1 MTAPTTTTVA
11 LSPQVKQVLEGL
23 AAGDST
29 ADIARRLEIR
39 HSTVGDFFK
48 TARIKLHGAYD
59 SVAAGAA
66 GFATG
71 AIGRPPLLAP
81 DAVSVSREQRE
92 LVLLIA
98 RGLSAE
104 QIAAELK
111 PPRPVADVRAGA
123 RELLSS
129 LGVRNRCHL
138 VTRAWQYQLL
148 TDDRVTA
155 WLG

>member
-1 MTAPTTTTVA
+1 MTAPTTTKVA
-11 LSPQVKQVLEGL
+11 LSPQEKQVLEGL

-39 HSTVGDFFK
+39 HSTVGDFLK
-48 TARIKLHGAYD
+48 TARIKLHGACD
-59 SVAAGAA
+59 SVAAVAA

-71 AIGRPPLLAP
+71 AIGRPPLLDP
-81 DAVSVSREQRE
+81 EAVFVSREQRE
-92 LVLLIA
+92 LVPLIA

-104 QIAAELK
+104 QVAAELK
-111 PPRPVADVRAGA
+111 PPRPVADVRADA

-129 LGVRNRCHL
+129 LGARNRCHL
-138 VTRAWQYQLL
+138 VTRAWQYRLL
-148 TDDRVTA
+148 TEDRVSA